1 MPHTLWGFKTMINVS
16 PILEVEDIE
25 VEFSANQQ
33 FLFPWQQKKFIK
45 AQISNY

>member
-1 MPHTLWGFKTMINVS
+1 MINAS

-33 FLFPWQQKKFIK
+33 FSFPWQQKKIYQSCRWGQF
-45 AQISNY
+45 

>member
-1 MPHTLWGFKTMINVS
+1 MINVK

-33 FLFPWQQKKFIK
+33 FSFPWEQKKLSK
-45 AQISNY
+45 L